1 MSKYPNW
8 FEMSAI
14 ENFKN
19 YLLPF
24 AGRKE
29 LNFLQVGAF
38 TGDASKW
45 LLDNVLTHETSRLVD
60 VDTWRGSDEIAH
72 HEMDWSDVEETY
84 DEKVKEYGD
93 RVVKVKSD
101 SVAYLRT
108 LPFFSFDFIYIDGD
122 HTALGVFSDA
132 VGAWPLLKP
141 YGIMA
146 FDDYK
151 WDSNIS
157 PEHEPKKGIDKFL
170 QFCDGSYST
179 MIVNNQYW
187 VRSILEVPQ
196 G

>member
-1 MSKYPNW
+1 
-8 FEMSAI
+8 MSAI

-151 WDSNIS
+151 WDSGIS